1 MWLAEL
7 YTLKATVAII
17 NFTST
22 TKLNALEGECFFNI
36 NFLDL
41 EDLIKK
47 TKEKE
52 IVDKLTYL
60 WNDKLLEQLEK
71 IFKLLANA
79 CYCSMIV
86 ENWTALQNSI
96 KLAYNFIV
104 FYSMTP
110 FNHWKRNIYEH
121 LTMIVLCF
129 ITMLKKIRENGY
141 YEFRQRYQQKL
152 AEKELALI

>member
-1 MWLAEL
+1 
-7 YTLKATVAII
+7 
-17 NFTST
+17 
-22 TKLNALEGECFFNI
+22 
-36 NFLDL
+36 
-41 EDLIKK
+41 
-47 TKEKE
+47 
-52 IVDKLTYL
+52 
-60 WNDKLLEQLEK
+60 
-71 IFKLLANA
+71 
-79 CYCSMIV
+79 MIV